1 MAQYVDTPTKTFV
14 AGGALAQHARVYLS
28 SGKLAAAGVA
38 DNWIGTTTT
47 ETFADGDMV
56 AVRLRGAPTSKYI
69 AAGAITTGAKVY
81 AAASG
86 KVDDAITTEYI
97 GIALPLNSEDSTTCA
112 GANNDI
118 CEVLNLPGGQAYR
131 IARGQH
137 TTVDADDTVVTGLTT
152 VVAAVASW
160 DSAPIEA
167 AKFLTCTI
175 GDQAGA
181 PAAGS
186 IQIKTHKDTD
196 ADAAIVDATTFSLKI
211 NWVAIGT

>member
-1 MAQYVDTPTKTFV
+1 MAQYVDTNTKTFI

-47 ETFADGDMV
+47 ETFADGDAV

-86 KVDDAITTEYI
+86 KVDDAITTELI
-97 GIALPLNSEDSTTCA
+97 GIALPLNSEDSTTAA

-118 CEVLNLPGGQAYR
+118 CEVLNLAGGQAYR
-131 IARGQH
+131 VARGEVTLDGSNPTPV
-137 TTVDADDTVVTGLTT
+137 TTGLNTIVAAQATLKSSSAPADDPSWVSVDYTGSDGTLNVYAWKNTGGT
-152 VVAAVASW
+152 DPTLVASTNSAAVFCWTAW
-160 DSAPIEA
+160 
-167 AKFLTCTI
+167 
-175 GDQAGA
+175 
-181 PAAGS
+181 
-186 IQIKTHKDTD
+186 
-196 ADAAIVDATTFSLKI
+196 
-211 NWVAIGT
+211 GT